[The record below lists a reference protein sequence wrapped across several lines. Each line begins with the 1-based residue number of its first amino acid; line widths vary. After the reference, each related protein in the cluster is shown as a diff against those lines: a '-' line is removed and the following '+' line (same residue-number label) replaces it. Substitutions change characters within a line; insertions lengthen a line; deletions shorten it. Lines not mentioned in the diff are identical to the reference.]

1 MISDLYRGFPNLSS
15 TITTGEIKKF
25 WSQVNQTVF
34 IQAII
39 QITDLLAL
47 TKTP

>member
-1 MISDLYRGFPNLSS
+1 MGFWNQ
-15 TITTGEIKKF
+15 E
-25 WSQVNQTVF
+25 NQTVF